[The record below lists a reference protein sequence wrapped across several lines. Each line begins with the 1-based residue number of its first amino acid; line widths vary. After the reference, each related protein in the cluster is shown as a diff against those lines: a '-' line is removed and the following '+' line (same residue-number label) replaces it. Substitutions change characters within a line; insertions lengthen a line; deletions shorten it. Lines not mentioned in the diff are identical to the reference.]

1 MHASM
6 PKIVLLPGL
15 DGTGCLF
22 KGFIEAL
29 PSQFRTQN
37 VVYPREEFLSYAE
50 LLSLIVPSEEAFV
63 LVAESFSTPLAIKF
77 AAANPPHLK
86 ALVLCAGFASRPI
99 RSCLGLVSSLLV
111 PPLVQW
117 LVQWLV
123 PTLVPGLAPGL
134 LRASLPSVVARCF
147 MVGWH
152 ASGELVAEVQDAVSR
167 VAPSVLAARIRAV
180 LGCDARS
187 ELAQITVP
195 ILYLQ
200 ATRDRL
206 VSATCL
212 DEIQRIKP
220 QVSAIAIPGPH
231 LILQREPQK
240 AAQIVAKYLQ
250 ALS

>member
-1 MHASM
+1 MRAYM

-29 PSQFRTQN
+29 PSEFRTQN
-37 VVYPREEFLSYAE
+37 VVYPREEFLSYAQ
-50 LLSLIVPSEEAFV
+50 LLGLIVSTVPKDEAFV
-63 LVAESFSTPLAIKF
+63 LVAESFSTPLAIRF
-77 AAANPPHLK
+77 AAENPPNLK

-99 RSCLGLVSSLLV
+99 RNCFGFVASLLV
-111 PPLVQW
+111 PAVI
-117 LVQWLV
+117 
-123 PTLVPGLAPGL
+123 
-134 LRASLPSVVARCF
+134 RASLPRVVANYL

-152 ASGELVAEVQDAVSR
+152 ASGELVAEVQDAVSL
-167 VAPSVLAARIRAV
+167 VAPAVLAARIRAV

-187 ELAQITVP
+187 ELAQITAP

-206 VSATCL
+206 ISATCL

-220 QVSAIAIPGPH
+220 QISVIAIPGPH

-250 ALS
+250 ELS